1 MYWCTEYVYS
11 FRRKAV
17 LFLRRKVMSPL
28 QISKSSSCHA
38 WSCFMMMN
46 WPKWLLCLRMIW
58 TDFVAEVKDKDSKVG
73 ETLCDYDVMTKCC
86 VMSVSGRAGQS
97 QSTSR
102 ELWLTGKCSVAAWH
116 SHSEHGDTG
125 DAGGRDDQGVS
136 DPGDPEVPGGDQQGG
151 GRERQVLPV
160 EDAEGIFK
168 DSCVAKIDKCNL
180 HRKFVGRS
188 E

>member
-1 MYWCTEYVYS
+1 MYISIHMYWNTEYIL
-11 FRRKAV
+11 
-17 LFLRRKVMSPL
+17 LFLRLKVMSPL
-28 QISKSSSCHA
+28 QISKSTCRCHA

-46 WPKWLLCLRMIW
+46 WPKWLLYLWMIW

-73 ETLCDYDVMTKCC
+73 EALCDVMIVMTKCC
-86 VMSVSGRAGQS
+86 VTSGRAGQS

-102 ELWLTGKCSVAAWH
+102 ELWLTGKCSVAAWL

-125 DAGGRDDQGVS
+125 DARGRDDQSVS
-136 DPGDPEVPGGDQQGG
+136 DPGDTEVPGGDQQGG
-151 GRERQVLPV
+151 GRERQVLSV
-160 EDAEGIFK
+160 EDAEDVFK
-168 DSCVAKIDKCNL
+168 DPCVPKVDKCDL

>member
-1 MYWCTEYVYS
+1 M
-11 FRRKAV
+11 
-17 LFLRRKVMSPL
+17 FLRRKVMSPL
-28 QISKSSSCHA
+28 QISKSTCHA

-46 WPKWLLCLRMIW
+46 WPKWLLCLWMIW

-160 EDAEGIFK
+160 EDAEGVFK